1 MSQCASFFPPGAKWG
16 LACVIQLSS
25 HLKAFCLL
33 IMFLLECWKTVHF
46 FVWYLML
53 ILACFCLD
61 QKNMM
66 IPFPCVCV
74 YTSGGQSWH
83 QVLFPI
89 TSPPLYFEASFL
101 TEPRT
106 HPFYFSAGQQVQ
118 SSPASPFPAERFTQV
133 CWHTQLLHGCWRL
146 HSGPYIYAYIMHFTN
161 LGVFPRHPPL
171 SFLNVNNQGK
181 NILYNKD
188 KIKP

>member
-118 SSPASPFPAERFTQV
+118 SSPASPFPREIYTSVLTHPAFTWV
-133 CWHTQLLHGCWRL
+133 LAIAFRALHLCL
-146 HSGPYIYAYIMHFTN
+146 HYALYQPRSLPKTSPI
-161 LGVFPRHPPL
+161 VF
-171 SFLNVNNQGK
+171 FK
-181 NILYNKD
+181 CK
-188 KIKP
+188 